1 MGPWRG
7 HVAFVI
13 QSNLMCHDSMTTSIS
28 EFFYFANDSS
38 ILLSKTKMISFFL
51 FSLGLSMNSRDTIVA
66 IPSQRRNS
74 FAPFRPPGP
83 QQTRARQ
90 DIRGKPGIKRQNRPR
105 KLKSGQWRENRFF
118 LFFIFFWYL
127 YNPFR
132 DLLRGRSSR
141 HIQGWIRE
149 KGSRESLRC
158 DGLVKTLVTFILF
171 NFFGLLYRCTV
182 SAEIRNQTV
191 NSRFFW
197 ATLS

>member
-28 EFFYFANDSS
+28 EFFYKDFAKTNDSS

-90 DIRGKPGIKRQNRPR
+90 EIRGKPGIRRQNRPR

-118 LFFIFFWYL
+118 CFSYFFGIYTIL
-127 YNPFR
+127 SGIYYVDDPHATFR
-132 DLLRGRSSR
+132 D
-141 HIQGWIRE
+141 
-149 KGSRESLRC
+149 ESER
-158 DGLVKTLVTFILF
+158 KAQE
-171 NFFGLLYRCTV
+171 RV
-182 SAEIRNQTV
+182 SGAM
-191 NSRFFW
+191 
-197 ATLS
+197 ALSKHL